1 MLLNYILNK
10 SIDLISAKSI
20 YVDFLMGQ
28 KHIRLANKIIAH
40 KVEVLKKNNP
50 QAEVEILHAQ
60 LKLKDALNDIC
71 KICTKYNL

>member
-1 MLLNYILNK
+1 MLLNFILNK

-40 KVEVLKKNNP
+40 KLEGLKNNNP

-60 LKLKDALNDIC
+60 LKLSDALNDIC
-71 KICTKYNL
+71 KVCTKYNL